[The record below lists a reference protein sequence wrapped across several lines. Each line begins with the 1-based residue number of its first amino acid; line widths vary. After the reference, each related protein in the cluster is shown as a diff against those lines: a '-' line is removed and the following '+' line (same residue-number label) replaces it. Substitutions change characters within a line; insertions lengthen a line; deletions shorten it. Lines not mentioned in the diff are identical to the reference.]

1 MDSNLIIIDNII
13 SNLEY
18 NIGILIEA
26 LNKEEVVSLTNN
38 DIFKS
43 IINDIEELKKYD
55 NKGMKELFTY
65 YRFTLSHLNKTFNN
79 KEFVKKDELSNV
91 IECFSDLKT
100 LKSKLNISIPYNK
113 FFEDLK
119 GVYRSLNSIKSEFT
133 YNYISTDILKTYE
146 SIIIKYRNLISQI
159 NEIES
164 YMSKENYDSLKIDLD
179 INFTGFK
186 DNLNK
191 IYFEILK
198 SNNDIAQP
206 LMNKLKYNLINEN
219 YDSILKTSMVN
230 KEINNYHR
238 RYELSNNLDML
249 IESLNVIINR
259 YKFKKVDKRD
269 INIDIEY
276 IDDNK
281 QEDYGIEI
289 PRFIED
295 NYENKKNS
303 LKRNNSVYDRK
314 IAAFIAR
321 FEILKR
327 KLEKK
332 NSLTKK
338 EVKLYNKL
346 ESALDMLRNNNPNR
360 FISSIKFNHY
370 YKALNKKIKLSRKNS
385 FKQVVIDNKKR
396 K

>member
-164 YMSKENYDSLKIDLD
+164 YMSKENYDSLK
-179 INFTGFK
+179 
-186 DNLNK
+186 
-191 IYFEILK
+191 
-198 SNNDIAQP
+198 
-206 LMNKLKYNLINEN
+206 
-219 YDSILKTSMVN
+219 
-230 KEINNYHR
+230 
-238 RYELSNNLDML
+238 
-249 IESLNVIINR
+249 
-259 YKFKKVDKRD
+259 
-269 INIDIEY
+269 
-276 IDDNK
+276 
-281 QEDYGIEI
+281 
-289 PRFIED
+289 
-295 NYENKKNS
+295 NS
-303 LKRNNSVYDRK
+303 
-314 IAAFIAR
+314 
-321 FEILKR
+321 
-327 KLEKK
+327 
-332 NSLTKK
+332 
-338 EVKLYNKL
+338 
-346 ESALDMLRNNNPNR
+346 
-360 FISSIKFNHY
+360 
-370 YKALNKKIKLSRKNS
+370 
-385 FKQVVIDNKKR
+385 
-396 K
+396 